1 VQYGKTGD
9 LDMQIRSMTV
19 AAVLATCLLAGCNHA
34 KTAAQV
40 AKDTDAAE
48 QKAVQNVANAEQK
61 ADAHVDAAAN
71 SVAKDQNDLAHV
83 ASEQDQ
89 KVANT
94 AADGMH
100 KIALAQCESL
110 NGAAQKSCRDQ
121 ADADYEVAKARA
133 KLARAE
139 SDPKP

>member
-1 VQYGKTGD
+1 
-9 LDMQIRSMTV
+9 MQIRFMTV
-19 AAVLATCLLAGCNHA
+19 AAVIAACLLAGCNHA

-48 QKAVQNVANAEQK
+48 QKAVENVANAEQK
-61 ADAHVDAAAN
+61 ADARVDAAATG
-71 SVAKDQNDLAHV
+71 VAKDQDDLAHV
-83 ASEQDQ
+83 ASVQDQ

-94 AADGMH
+94 AAEGMH

-110 NGAAQKSCRDQ
+110 NGVAQKSCRDQ
-121 ADADYEVAKARA
+121 ADADYELAKARA

>member
-1 VQYGKTGD
+1 MK
-9 LDMQIRSMTV
+9 IRYVT
-19 AAVLATCLLAGCNHA
+19 AAALLASCLLAGCDHA

-61 ADAHVDAAAN
+61 ADARVDAAATG
-71 SVAKDQNDLAHV
+71 VAKDQNDLAHV
-83 ASEQDQ
+83 ASVQDQ
-89 KVANT
+89 KVADT
-94 AADGMH
+94 AAEGMH

-110 NGAAQKSCRDQ
+110 AGTAQKSCRDQ
-121 ADADYEVAKARA
+121 ADADYELAKARA
-133 KLARAE
+133 KVARAE

>member
-1 VQYGKTGD
+1 
-9 LDMQIRSMTV
+9 MQIRSITAV
-19 AAVLATCLLAGCNHA
+19 ALLAACLLAGCDHA
-34 KTAAQV
+34 KSAAQV

-48 QKAVQNVANAEQK
+48 QKAVDNVANAEQK
-61 ADAHVDAAAN
+61 ADARVTDAAKD
-71 SVAKDQNDLAHV
+71 VARDQNDLAHV
-83 ASEQDQ
+83 ASVQDQ

-139 SDPKP
+139 TDPKP